1 MRLSLQTSLNW
12 LKSHRQLVI
21 LVLGLSLL
29 AILQAIQVFYPN
41 DRLLPFT
48 SIDDQSV
55 GGQTKLATASRLDDI
70 YNKQK
75 INVQL
80 GELNKS
86 ALTPTFADIGA
97 TTTNQQRLEQI
108 NYPWYLRLVPTS
120 ILWANRVIDDGEA
133 RMTRSTQKMTS
144 YLETTA
150 KDSCQVDPV
159 SATLKVSG
167 DELKLVEST
176 DGLRCDLSDLR
187 EGLKAASPDI
197 TQDTVS
203 VKVAA
208 EAIKPMV
215 DNDEAAALARVIE
228 QNVSD
233 GVKINVAG
241 TLLTITQA
249 DILSWLDFVVTQDGR
264 LDVVVNQERSADFTG
279 QQLSPRVAIAPG
291 VSYITTRDFEEI
303 ERKNGPDGRSLNI
316 AATLDQIKYVLV
328 GKLQTATAVVVAV
341 PPRIEYTRTYSSTD
355 AGMNALLANFAKDNS
370 GTFGVS
376 YAELSGDR
384 RRAEYQAD
392 KKFVTASTYK
402 LYVAY
407 STLLRVEAGKF
418 SWSEPI
424 TGGRNLETCF
434 NDMISKSDNPCAET
448 LLRKIGFR
456 ELTDDASKI
465 GLKNTTFLEGDRP
478 LTSAGDL
485 AVFLATLESGQ
496 MLTPAS
502 RAKLLDAM
510 KGNVFR
516 QGIPAGAN
524 GQVADK
530 VGFLDNFLH
539 DAAVVYSPNGTYV
552 LSVMSED
559 SSWAKI
565 AELTR
570 AIEKLR
576 AS

>member
-1 MRLSLQTSLNW
+1 
-12 LKSHRQLVI
+12 
-21 LVLGLSLL
+21 
-29 AILQAIQVFYPN
+29 
-41 DRLLPFT
+41 
-48 SIDDQSV
+48 
-55 GGQTKLATASRLDDI
+55 
-70 YNKQK
+70 
-75 INVQL
+75 
-80 GELNKS
+80 
-86 ALTPTFADIGA
+86 
-97 TTTNQQRLEQI
+97 
-108 NYPWYLRLVPTS
+108 
-120 ILWANRVIDDGEA
+120 
-133 RMTRSTQKMTS
+133 MTS

-167 DELKLVEST
+167 DELKLVESA

-187 EGLKAASPDI
+187 EALKAASPDI

-208 EAIKPMV
+208 EAIEPMV

-233 GVKINVAG
+233 GVKVDVAG
-241 TLLTITQA
+241 TLLTITHA

-341 PPRIEYTRTYSSTD
+341 PPRIEYTRTYSATD
-355 AGMNALLANFAKDNS
+355 KGLNALLTNFAKDNK

-376 YAELSGDR
+376 YAELSGER
-384 RRAEYQAD
+384 RRAEHNAD
-392 KKFVTASTYK
+392 KRFVTASTYK

-407 STLLRVEAGKF
+407 STLLRVESGKF
-418 SWSEPI
+418 SWSEHV
-424 TGGRNLETCF
+424 TAGRSLEACF
-434 NDMISKSDNPCAET
+434 NDMIIKSDNPCAEA
-448 LLRKIGFR
+448 LLQKIGFR
-456 ELTDDASKI
+456 EITDEAKKI

-496 MLTPAS
+496 MLQPAS
-502 RAKLLDAM
+502 RANLLDAM
-510 KGNVFR
+510 KRNIFR